1 MVGRSN
7 TELKVFLNGSLT
19 DYQAFCQDPNA
30 KLGSVFFNKYDHT
43 IYVEGNKVVGTQVEN
58 VVWDNDNKI
67 LTIYPISGAPIPV
80 ELGVDEALKNL
91 ENALKAWANSEFEAK
106 DATILRQT
114 DVVNDLKTESTT
126 APLAAAQ
133 GKVLLGKIT
142 ELTNNFNKLVGTDAQ
157 GAIDTFNEIVAFLKN
172 IDNTDTL
179 EGIIAGIEQ
188 QIADLQKSA
197 GVAKINELTGDI
209 NIEGKATYIDDTDDD
224 GSGDLQCVPIEV
236 SANASTKKISLGVNR
251 DGALGILAMA
261 LEQASKTNESWV
273 RFDNIDVNV
282 KTVTGEDEYHI
293 ELSSTPKVW
302 KFKNQ

>member
-1 MVGRSN
+1 MAGRSN
-7 TELKVFLNGSLT
+7 TELKVFLDGYLT
-19 DYQAFCQDPNA
+19 DYQTFCQDQNA
-30 KLGSVFFNKYDHT
+30 KLGSVFFDKNSHS

-58 VVWDNDNKI
+58 LEWNDDDKV
-67 LTIYPISGAPIPV
+67 LTIYPISGSKIDI
-80 ELGVDEALKNL
+80 ELGVDDALTDL

-114 DVVNDLKTESTT
+114 NVVNDLKTESTT

-188 QIADLQKSA
+188 QIADLQESA

-209 NIEGKATYIDDTDDD
+209 NIEGKATYIDDTYDD

-282 KTVTGEDEYHI
+282 KTATGEDEYHI

-302 KFKNQ
+302 SF

>member
-1 MVGRSN
+1 MAGRSN
-7 TELKVFLNGSLT
+7 TELKVFLDGYLT

-58 VVWDNDNKI
+58 LEWNDDDKV
-67 LTIYPISGAPIPV
+67 LTIYPISGSPIDIK
-80 ELGVDEALKNL
+80 LGIDDALTNL
-91 ENALKAWANSEFEAK
+91 ENALKAWANSAFEAK

-157 GAIDTFNEIVAFLKN
+157 GTIDTFNEIVAFLEN
-172 IDNTDTL
+172 IENTDTL

-188 QIADLQKSA
+188 QIADLQESA

-209 NIEGKATYIDDTDDD
+209 NIEGKTTYIDDTYDD
-224 GSGDLQCVPIEV
+224 GSGDIQCTPIGVTTDKNSNKV
-236 SANASTKKISLGVNR
+236 SLEINR

-282 KTVTGEDEYHI
+282 KTATGEDEYHI

-302 KFKNQ
+302 SF

>member
-1 MVGRSN
+1 MAGRSN
-7 TELKVFLNGSLT
+7 TELKVFLNGSLI
-19 DYQAFCQDPNA
+19 DYQTFCADATAAQ
-30 KLGSVFFNKYDHT
+30 GSVFFDKINHT

-67 LTIYPISGAPIPV
+67 LAIYPISGRPIDI
-80 ELGVDEALKNL
+80 ELGVDDAL
-91 ENALKAWANSEFEAK
+91 NALKAWVNSEFEAK

-142 ELTNNFNKLVGTDAQ
+142 ELTNNFNNLVGTDAQ
-157 GAIDTFNEIVAFLKN
+157 GTIDTFNEIVAFLEN
-172 IDNTDTL
+172 IENTDTL

-188 QIADLQKSA
+188 QIADLQESA

-236 SANASTKKISLGVNR
+236 SANASAKKIFLGVNR

-282 KTVTGEDEYHI
+282 KTATGEDEYHI

-302 KFKNQ
+302 SF